1 MSADTRAPAMLMV
14 ALRNPQDE
22 RASQHLAGGFG
33 LTPEERVTRG
43 LAATATLQ
51 EEAAAL
57 GGLDT
62 FASSFKANARKF
74 CQRKQIRER
83 VAGIQYQGAALAS
96 TSVASLLVEAE
107 QARSGAMNKK
117 DFSAANQCIVTKATL
132 AGVWRNRVEASGP
145 GGVPLPAAA
154 VAPVIIMTGAPAM
167 VETANAA

>member
-1 MSADTRAPAMLMV
+1 MPAENPGAAMLMV

-22 RASQHLAGGFG
+22 RAAQHLAAGFA
-33 LTPEERVTRG
+33 LTPEERSRRG
-43 LAATATLQ
+43 LPATATLQ

-62 FASSFKANARKF
+62 FASSFKPNARKY

-107 QARSGAMNKK
+107 QARAGAMTKK
-117 DFSAANQCIVTKATL
+117 DFSAANSLIVTKATL
-132 AGVWRNRVEASGP
+132 AGIWKSRIEASGP

-154 VAPVIIMTGAPAM
+154 IAPTIIITGAPTGA
-167 VETANAA
+167 T

>member
-1 MSADTRAPAMLMV
+1 MLMV

-22 RASQHLAGGFG
+22 RASQHLAGGFA
-33 LTPEERVTRG
+33 LTPEEREKRALG
-43 LAATATLQ
+43 ATASLQ

-62 FASSFKANARKF
+62 HASSFKSNARKF

-107 QARSGAMNKK
+107 QARAGAMTKK
-117 DFSAANQCIVTKATL
+117 DFSSANQCIVTKATL
-132 AGVWRNRVEASGP
+132 AGVWRNRIEASGP
-145 GGVPLPAAA
+145 GGAPLPAVA
-154 VAPVIIMTGAPAM
+154 VGPTIIMTGAPQA
-167 VETANAA
+167 AQNASA

>member
-1 MSADTRAPAMLMV
+1 MPAENPGAAMLMV

-22 RASQHLAGGFG
+22 RAAQHLAAGFG
-33 LTPEERVTRG
+33 LTPEERAKRG
-43 LAATATLQ
+43 LGLSPSLQ

-107 QARSGAMNKK
+107 QARAGAMTKK
-117 DFSAANQCIVTKATL
+117 DFSAANSCIVTKATL

-145 GGVPLPAAA
+145 GGAPLPAAA
-154 VAPVIIMTGAPAM
+154 VGPTIIMTGAPPSVAGG
-167 VETANAA
+167 V

>member
-1 MSADTRAPAMLMV
+1 MLMV

-22 RASQHLAGGFG
+22 RASQHLAGGFA
-33 LTPEERVTRG
+33 LTPEERASRG
-43 LAATATLQ
+43 LSATSATLQ

-62 FASSFKANARKF
+62 KASSFKANARKF

-107 QARSGAMNKK
+107 QARSGAMTKK

-132 AGVWRNRVEASGP
+132 AGIWRNRVEASGP
-145 GGVPLPAAA
+145 GGAPLPAAA
-154 VAPVIIMTGAPAM
+154 VGPTIIMTGAPQGSQ
-167 VETANAA
+167 NASAA

>member
-1 MSADTRAPAMLMV
+1 MLMV
-14 ALRNPQDE
+14 ALKNPQDE
-22 RASQHLAGGFG
+22 RAAQHLAGGFAM
-33 LTPEERVTRG
+33 TPEERAKRA
-43 LAATATLQ
+43 LSDHATLQ

-62 FASSFKANARKF
+62 GASSFKANARKF

-107 QARSGAMNKK
+107 QARAGAMTKR
-117 DFSAANQCIVTKATL
+117 DFSAANQCIQTKATL

-145 GGVPLPAAA
+145 GGTPLPAAA
-154 VAPVIIMTGAPAM
+154 IGPTIIMTGAPSQAQ
-167 VETANAA
+167 TAGT

>member
-1 MSADTRAPAMLMV
+1 MLMV

-22 RASQHLAGGFG
+22 RAAQHLAAGFA
-33 LTPEERVTRG
+33 LTPEEREKRHLSLTPS
-43 LAATATLQ
+43 LQ

-62 FASSFKANARKF
+62 YASSFRSNARKF

-107 QARSGAMNKK
+107 QARTGAMTKK
-117 DFSAANQCIVTKATL
+117 DFSAANQCIQTKATL

-154 VAPVIIMTGAPAM
+154 IGPTIIMTGRPS
-167 VETANAA
+167 AA

>member
-1 MSADTRAPAMLMV
+1 MSNDNQSAKMLMV

-22 RASQHLAGGFG
+22 RAAQHLAATFA
-33 LTPEERVTRG
+33 LPPEERSRRG
-43 LAATATLQ
+43 LRADASLQ

-62 FASSFKANARKF
+62 SASSFKANARKF

-107 QARSGAMNKK
+107 QVRSGAMTKK
-117 DFSAANQCIVTKATL
+117 DFSAANQAIVTKATL
-132 AGVWRNRVEASGP
+132 AGIWKTRLEAAGP
-145 GGVPLPAAA
+145 NGAPLPAG
-154 VAPVIIMTGAPAM
+154 PTITGPTIIMTGAPP
-167 VETANAA
+167 AAQSA